1 MSSEKSI
8 ESNYG
13 YNSDNYKEM
22 DCMKEYGKYKV
33 KVRDSKDT
41 DVKELKPDAVTC
53 AYNKYKYESGNDE
66 QDFMRKS
73 AHKGI
78 LADYCDNNTTACLS
92 EDENGI
98 PVEQDEICLEINACD
113 DGMYITEIIP
123 LSLEFFK
130 IFQVLLEDISPDKAA
145 ELLKRKK
152 SRVSSFKKDQAQV
165 KLIELESIKKK
176 YDDIVEKEK
185 EKMIADN
192 KCKAD
197 EVAASNTGP
206 VVESGD
212 NGDAGEGAA
221 ADAEPAEG
229 AAAEAEPAEG
239 DVGGEGANATAVG
252 GGNDAN
258 ASANASANEGSGGKN
273 EGSANAAVN
282 ASANANANAGNK
294 KNSEP
299 EKAPTI
305 LEDKCDKFDIVKAV
319 EAYKHYLIWKGCPKT
334 DENNEI
340 IKEYEDIMTSDISTG
355 DTPKKNNTNKK
366 VDEESNE
373 NGNGQTNNT
382 KPPEKPTKFEPYKNK
397 NILFD
402 LIKAY
407 IKLEKQIDQLTTSGT
422 MSKLAKGLKKTSK
435 RAWTKDK
442 ILTVCKTRATKE
454 RVGKITKKSLDAVG
468 TLSTGSINAIKDAG
482 EATILAGKVI
492 DNTLE
497 KTYVKDAGNL
507 AVTGVVQ
514 GATKI
519 GEGWKNMKEN
529 MRKKTKKKQING
541 STNA

>member
-123 LSLEFFK
+123 LSLEFFR

-176 YDDIVEKEK
+176 YDGIVEDEK
-185 EKMIADN
+185 KKMIADN

-197 EVAASNTGP
+197 EVAANNTGDI
-206 VVESGD
+206 VEESGEVV
-212 NGDAGEGAA
+212 AGEGNA

-229 AAAEAEPAEG
+229 NAGGEGNAACDCAAAGDGANAPAEG
-239 DVGGEGANATAVG
+239 GGE
-252 GGNDAN
+252 NDAN
-258 ASANASANEGSGGKN
+258 ASANASANAG
-273 EGSANAAVN
+273 
-282 ASANANANAGNK
+282 ANAGVK

-334 DENNEI
+334 DGNNEI

-355 DTPKKNNTNKK
+355 DPPKKNNTNKT
-366 VDEESNE
+366 VDEEANE
-373 NGNGQTNNT
+373 NGNGNGQTNNT
-382 KPPEKPTKFEPYKNK
+382 KPPEPTNFEPYKNK

-422 MSKLAKGLKKTSK
+422 VSKLAKGLKKTSK

-468 TLSTGSINAIKDAG
+468 TLSTGSINAIKDASEVTKLSLDTTG
-482 EATILAGKVI
+482 KVTGKVIGTTGKVI
-492 DNTLE
+492 DKTLE
-497 KTYVKDAGNL
+497 KTFVKDVGKLAG
-507 AVTGVVQ
+507 TGVVQ

-519 GEGWKNMKEN
+519 REGWKN
-529 MRKKTKKKQING
+529 MRKKTKKKQIKGINK
-541 STNA
+541 SNANA